1 MSQSS
6 GHTNQS
12 IARLFDRLA
21 GLYEMQPDGGF
32 KARAYRKGAQAIRGL
47 PDELTA
53 MVASGADLK
62 KVPGIGAAIDAKVR
76 ELLDTGRVRTFDR
89 EAGVVSPLALTLLDV
104 PGIGG
109 ASVRRLLDET
119 GAQSPPELLAALD
132 AGAGAWLPPTG
143 PRSIEALRELLA
155 SPHPV
160 RPDPVLRRS
169 KEPVEGPPAAVRP

>member
-1 MSQSS
+1 M
-6 GHTNQS
+6 TNNE

-62 KVPGIGAAIDAKVR
+62 KAPGIGAAIDAKVR
-76 ELLDTGRVRTFDR
+76 ELLNTGRVRTFDR
-89 EAGVVSPLALTLLDV
+89 EAGNVAPLALALLDV

-119 GAQSPPELLAALD
+119 GAGTPTELLAALD
-132 AGAGAWLPPTG
+132 SGAGAWLPQTG
-143 PRSIEALRELLA
+143 PRSVEAVRELLA
-155 SPHPV
+155 TPHPV
-160 RPDPVLRRS
+160 HPDPVLRRS